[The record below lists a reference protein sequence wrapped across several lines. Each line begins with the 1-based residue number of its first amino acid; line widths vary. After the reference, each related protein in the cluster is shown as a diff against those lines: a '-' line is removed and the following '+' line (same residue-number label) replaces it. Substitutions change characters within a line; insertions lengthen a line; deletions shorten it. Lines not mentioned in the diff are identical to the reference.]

1 MPLTPST
8 WYKKISWMEDHQSHY
23 VIVTFSVVKSLLL
36 GDSSIAGLKRYDKFW
51 KKYFSDTL
59 NIWIVGDRM
68 EIFFWRAIN
77 LVANYM
83 VDSYEQYLEKLDFSN
98 YQNYNDISEVYN
110 NFIKKIMS
118 VTDKVTPVKKER

>member
-1 MPLTPST
+1 
-8 WYKKISWMEDHQSHY
+8 MEDHQSHC

-51 KKYFSDTL
+51 KKYFSVTL

-77 LVANYM
+77 LVANYT
-83 VDSYEQYLEKLDFSN
+83 VDSYEQYLEKLNFSN

-110 NFIKKIMS
+110 DFIKKIMS
-118 VTDKVTPVKKER
+118 VTDLMSHP